1 MHGSHSSGPARDELC
16 HARTDTA
23 RRHAARDGASLSG
36 CRHRR
41 AHGGRAASDPRSTHE
56 PPASPTPADPRQLLI
71 SAVDNLQQAASFS
84 LTANEVR
91 AYRAIEPDG
100 ETRLVYGE
108 FTTRYDVIRRP
119 ALKIRARHEYRY
131 DPQAA
136 FAAVEAY
143 TYQRNG
149 RYYSR
154 LVEASGAGAEGETS
168 LERTE
173 PLAGDLP
180 DTAHLL

>member
-1 MHGSHSSGPARDELC
+1 MALILAALLVTSCATRE
-16 HARTDTA
+16 RTPPVATPRATVPPSPVAAIAEPTA
-23 RRHAARDGASLSG
+23 AGRRVT
-36 CRHRR
+36 
-41 AHGGRAASDPRSTHE
+41 PESTHE
-56 PPASPTPADPRQLLI
+56 PPASPTPADRRQLLI
-71 SAVDNLQQAASFS
+71 SAVDNLQQAAGFS

-119 ALKIRARHEYRY
+119 ALKIRAGHEYRY

-168 LERTE
+168 LERIE